1 MNFVSNMRIGARLG
15 MGFGIVIL
23 LLIAMAAIGIKQVN
37 AVDQSTEIIL
47 HDRYKNLS
55 LAQVLENEVNRQ
67 SRALRTALIA
77 TEPEIVKGE
86 LAKMARWGNLW
97 VVIDGYWPATRIFQ
111 QIRYRARHGQGT
123 CPQDKHVYSRY
134 AVRDLPT
141 APLHE
146 AFGLTR

>member
-37 AVDQSTEIIL
+37 AVDQSTEIVL

-86 LAKMARWGNLW
+86 LAKMARWGNMW

-111 QIRYRARHGQGT
+111 QIRYRACHGQGT